1 MRVREA
7 ALRLKRFEVEE
18 MSQRVHDLEQMI
30 NEFEQMAADLQR
42 QIEAEEERTGVRDRT
57 HFAYSTFARSA
68 SQRRENLMASVQD
81 LRERL
86 TNAVTERDEAAAE
99 LEQVDTVQF
108 REGERS
114 RNELGSDT
122 SLV

>member
-18 MSQRVHDLEQMI
+18 KSQRVHDLEQMI
-30 NEFEQMAADLQR
+30 NEFEQMAADLER

-86 TNAVTERDEAAAE
+86 TNAVSERDEAAAE

-108 REGERS
+108 RESDRS
-114 RNELGSDT
+114 RDELGSDT
-122 SLV
+122 TLA